1 MNFKKPNFWDLNK
14 PNLLS
19 YLLFPFTLLIQ
30 LNNFFLNFSK
40 GYKLAKIKTIC
51 IGNIYIGGTGKTPTA
66 IKIYN
71 LLNKLGYKIVTAKKY
86 YKTHND
92 EQIIL
97 KKKTEFI
104 TASNRKEIIKKT
116 SKMNK
121 DIIIFDDGLQ
131 DKSID
136 YDLKFVCFD
145 SECWIGNGQ
154 LIPSGPLRE
163 KLNSLKKYDAIFLK
177 KNNNNLD
184 EIIEIIRRFNPSIKI
199 FITEYIVSNLDKFD
213 LSNKYLF
220 FSGIGNPN
228 SFKNS
233 LIKENF
239 LIVDEIIYPDHYD
252 YSEKELNEILEKSK
266 KLNTKIITT
275 EKDFVKIP
283 KKYHDNI
290 EYLEV
295 ELNIKEQNELTKFL
309 KFKLNE
315 KY

>member
-1 MNFKKPNFWDLNK
+1 MNFKKPNFWDLDK

-19 YLLFPFTLLIQ
+19 YLLIPFTLLIQ
-30 LNNFFLNFSK
+30 LNNFLLNFSK
-40 GYKLAKIKTIC
+40 GFKLTKIKTIC
-51 IGNIYIGGTGKTPTA
+51 VGNIYIGGTGKTPTT

-71 LLNKLGYKIVTAKKY
+71 LLNKLGYKIITAKKY
-86 YKTHND
+86 YKDQKD

-97 KKKTEFI
+97 NEKTEFI
-104 TASNRKEIIKKT
+104 TALNRKEIIKKT
-116 SKMNK
+116 SKINK

-131 DKSID
+131 DKSIN

-163 KLNSLKKYDAIFLK
+163 KLNNLKKYDAIFLK
-177 KNNNNLD
+177 KNNKNLD
-184 EIIEIIRRFNPSIKI
+184 AIIEIIKKFNPSIKI

-220 FSGIGNPN
+220 FSGIGNPR

-233 LIKENF
+233 LLKENF
-239 LIVDEIIYPDHYD
+239 LIIDEIIYPDHYN
-252 YSEKELNEILEKSK
+252 YSEKELNEILEKSE
-266 KLNTKIITT
+266 KLGAKIITT

-283 KKYHDNI
+283 KKYHNNI
-290 EYLEV
+290 EYLEID
-295 ELNIKEQNELTKFL
+295 LNIKKQNELTEFL
-309 KFKLNE
+309 RLKLDE